1 MILAKFEFGY
11 KMNEPGS
18 RCIIPG
24 RFNPLHNG
32 HLAVAHYIEKHL
44 DRKTLFEIPVNY
56 PKFTKLGNSSTL
68 NLSANLQNIINQ
80 FKLMSRNVVLTDTVA
95 FAAKSMVFPNSIF
108 AIGPE
113 VMAKLTDPVHYF
125 NSINELV
132 RHINIIKDNGCR
144 FMVFPRNEEQAFYGV
159 KIPKI
164 LSDIATFVDDF
175 TPIQISSSE
184 IRKELKKIDD
194 LAEVNKKIAEVKSCQ
209 S

>member
-1 MILAKFEFGY
+1 
-11 KMNEPGS
+11 
-18 RCIIPG
+18 
-24 RFNPLHNG
+24 
-32 HLAVAHYIEKHL
+32 
-44 DRKTLFEIPVNY
+44 
-56 PKFTKLGNSSTL
+56 
-68 NLSANLQNIINQ
+68 
-80 FKLMSRNVVLTDTVA
+80 
-95 FAAKSMVFPNSIF
+95 
-108 AIGPE
+108 
-113 VMAKLTDPVHYF
+113 MAKLTDPVHYF